1 MSVQPA
7 HNLSLE
13 EMDKQSFL
21 HPYTQLKDHAES
33 GPTIVASAKGVKIT
47 DTKGKE
53 YIDSMAGLW
62 CVNIG
67 WGREEVVEAI
77 AEQSSKLAYYHSFA
91 SMANEASIRL
101 ADRIL
106 RLVPDNMSKVFF
118 GNSGSDANDTN
129 VKMVWYYNNLRG
141 KTEKKKI
148 ISRVRGYHGVT
159 VAAASLTG
167 IPMVHKAFD
176 IPLPRMMH
184 TVMPHYYANAEPGMS
199 ELDFSKWCAAQLEK
213 MILAEGPDT
222 VAAFIAEPVMGA
234 GGVVP
239 PPEGYFQAIQAVLNK
254 YDVLLIAD
262 EVITGFGRTG
272 NWFAAE
278 TYNFRPDIMTI
289 AKGLTSGYIPMSA
302 SIISEDIW
310 QVLMNGTPEV
320 GAFAHGYTYS
330 AHPVAA
336 AAAMANLDI
345 MERENLPA
353 NAARMG
359 TYFLNKLR
367 QEVADHPLVG
377 EVRGVALMAGVELVA
392 NKANKTP
399 LDMDLKVAPTLSKY
413 CIEEGL
419 ISRALMQSNALSFSP
434 PLVINESEV
443 DEVIARFQRALNRVT
458 DELVKAGTWKAQ

>member
-1 MSVQPA
+1 MSVQPT

-21 HPYTQLKDHAES
+21 HPYTALKDHNEN
-33 GPTIVASAKGVKIT
+33 GPTIVASANGVNIT

-67 WGREEVVEAI
+67 WGRDEVVEAI
-77 AEQSSKLAYYHSFA
+77 TEQCSKLAYYHSFA
-91 SMANEASIRL
+91 SMGTEPSIRL

-106 RLVPDNMSKVFF
+106 RLVPGNMSKVFF

-129 VKMVWYYNNLRG
+129 VKLVWYFNNLRG
-141 KTEKKKI
+141 KPEKKKI
-148 ISRVRGYHGVT
+148 IARDRGYHGVT
-159 VAAASLTG
+159 VAAASMTG

-176 IPLPRMMH
+176 IPLPQMRH
-184 TVMPHYYANAEPGMS
+184 TLMPHYYAKAEPGQS
-199 ELDFSKWCAAQLEK
+199 ELDFSKRCAVELEE
-213 MILAEGPDT
+213 MIIAEGPDT

-239 PPEGYFQAIQAVLNK
+239 PPEGYFQEIQAVLSK
-254 YDVLLIAD
+254 YDILMIAD

-272 NWFAAE
+272 NWFASE
-278 TYNFRPDIMTI
+278 TYNIKPDIMTI

-310 QVLMNGTPEV
+310 QVLMNGTPEM

-353 NAARMG
+353 NAARIG
-359 TYFLNKLR
+359 TYFQNKLR
-367 QEVADHPLVG
+367 KEIADHPLVG
-377 EVRGVALMAGVELVA
+377 DVRGVALLGGVELVA
-392 NKANKTP
+392 DKIKKTP
-399 LDMDLKVAPTLSKY
+399 LDANLKAAPTLAKY
-413 CIEEGL
+413 CVEEGL
-419 ISRALMQSNALSFSP
+419 ISRALMQMNALSFSP
-434 PLVINESEV
+434 PLIITESEV
-443 DEVIARFQRALNRVT
+443 DEVVARFQRALNRLT
-458 DELVKAGTWKAQ
+458 DELVKSGSWKAQ

>member
-1 MSVQPA
+1 M
-7 HNLSLE
+7 L
-13 EMDKQSFL
+13 
-21 HPYTQLKDHAES
+21 
-33 GPTIVASAKGVKIT
+33 
-47 DTKGKE
+47 
-53 YIDSMAGLW
+53 
-62 CVNIG
+62 
-67 WGREEVVEAI
+67 
-77 AEQSSKLAYYHSFA
+77 
-91 SMANEASIRL
+91 
-101 ADRIL
+101 
-106 RLVPDNMSKVFF
+106 
-118 GNSGSDANDTN
+118 
-129 VKMVWYYNNLRG
+129 
-141 KTEKKKI
+141 
-148 ISRVRGYHGVT
+148 
-159 VAAASLTG
+159 
-167 IPMVHKAFD
+167 
-176 IPLPRMMH
+176 H
-184 TVMPHYYANAEPGMS
+184 TVMPHYYTKAEPGMT
-199 ELDFSKWCAAQLEK
+199 ELDFSKWCAAKLEE
-213 MILAEGPDT
+213 MIIAEGPDT

-239 PPEGYFQAIQAVLNK
+239 PPEGYFQLIQAVLKK

-278 TYNFRPDIMTI
+278 TYGIEPDIMTI
-289 AKGLTSGYIPMSA
+289 AKGLTSAYIPMSG
-302 SIISEDIW
+302 SIISEEIW

-359 TYFLNKLR
+359 TYFQNKLR
-367 QEVADHPLVG
+367 KEVADHPLVG
-377 EVRGVALMAGVELVA
+377 DVRGVALMAGVELVA
-392 NKANKTP
+392 NKADKTP

-419 ISRALMQSNALSFSP
+419 ISRALMQMNALSFSP

>member
-21 HPYTQLKDHAES
+21 HPYTLLKDHSEN
-33 GPTIVASAKGVKIT
+33 GPTIVSAAKGVKIT
-47 DTKGKE
+47 DTNGKE

-67 WGREEVVEAI
+67 WGRDEVVEAI
-77 AEQSSKLAYYHSFA
+77 AEQASKLAYYHSFA

-101 ADRIL
+101 ADRLL
-106 RLVPDNMSKVFF
+106 RLLPENMSKVFF

-129 VKMVWYYNNLRG
+129 VKLVWYYNNLRG
-141 KTEKKKI
+141 KPDKKKI
-148 ISRVRGYHGVT
+148 ISRERGYHGVT

-176 IPLPRMMH
+176 VPLSPMRQ
-184 TVMPHYYANAEPGMS
+184 TVMPHFYAKAEAGMS
-199 ELDFSKWCAAQLEK
+199 ERDFSKYCAAQLEE

-239 PPEGYFQAIQAVLNK
+239 PPEGYFQEIQAVLRK
-254 YDVLLIAD
+254 FDVLMIAD

-272 NWFAAE
+272 KWFACE
-278 TYNFRPDIMTI
+278 TYDIQPDIMTL

-302 SIISEDIW
+302 SVISEDIW
-310 QVLMNGTPEV
+310 QVLMNGTPEM

-345 MERENLPA
+345 IEREDLPA
-353 NAARMG
+353 NSGRMG
-359 TYFLNKLR
+359 AYFQNKLK
-367 QEVADHPLVG
+367 QELADHPLVG
-377 EVRGVALMAGVELVA
+377 DVRGVALVAGVELTA
-392 NKANKTP
+392 DKPGKSAFDP
-399 LDMDLKVAPTLSKY
+399 SLKVAPTLAKY

-419 ISRALMQSNALSFSP
+419 ISRALMQMDALSFSP

-443 DEVIARFQRALNRVT
+443 DEAVGSFQRALNRVT
-458 DELVKAGTWKAQ
+458 DELVKAGSWKPA

>member
-21 HPYTQLKDHAES
+21 HPYTPLKDHFEN
-33 GPTIVASAKGVKIT
+33 GPTIVSAAKGVKIT

-67 WGREEVVEAI
+67 WGRDEVVEAI
-77 AEQSSKLAYYHSFA
+77 AEQASKLAYYHSFA

-101 ADRIL
+101 ADRLL
-106 RLVPDNMSKVFF
+106 RLLPDTMSKVFF

-129 VKMVWYYNNLRG
+129 VKLVWYFNNLRG
-141 KTEKKKI
+141 KPDKKKI
-148 ISRVRGYHGVT
+148 ISRERGYHGVT

-176 IPLPRMMH
+176 VPLSPMRH
-184 TVMPHYYANAEPGMS
+184 TVMPHYYAKAEAGMS
-199 ELDFSKWCAAQLEK
+199 ELDFSKYCAAQLEE

-239 PPEGYFQAIQAVLNK
+239 PPEGYFQEIQAVLRK

-272 NWFAAE
+272 KWFASE
-278 TYNFRPDIMTI
+278 TYDIEPDIMTL

-302 SIISEDIW
+302 SVISEDIW
-310 QVLMNGTPEV
+310 QVLMNGTPEM

-330 AHPVAA
+330 AHPIAA

-345 MERENLPA
+345 MEREDLPT
-353 NAARMG
+353 NSARMG
-359 TYFLNKLR
+359 TYFQNKLK
-367 QEVADHPLVG
+367 QELADHPLVG
-377 EVRGVALMAGVELVA
+377 DVRGVALVAGVELTA
-392 NKANKTP
+392 DKPGKSAFDP
-399 LDMDLKVAPTLSKY
+399 SLKVAPKLAKY

-419 ISRALMQSNALSFSP
+419 ISRALMQMDALSFSP
-434 PLVINESEV
+434 PLVINEGEV
-443 DEVIARFQRALNRVT
+443 DEAIGSFQRALNRIT
-458 DELVKAGTWKAQ
+458 DELVKAGSWKAL

>member
-21 HPYTQLKDHAES
+21 HPYTPLKDHFEN
-33 GPTIVASAKGVKIT
+33 GPTIVSAAKGVKIT

-67 WGREEVVEAI
+67 WGRDEVVEAI
-77 AEQSSKLAYYHSFA
+77 AEQASKLAYYHSFA

-101 ADRIL
+101 ADRLL
-106 RLVPDNMSKVFF
+106 RLLPDNMSKVFF

-129 VKMVWYYNNLRG
+129 VKLVWYFNNLRG
-141 KTEKKKI
+141 KPDKKKI
-148 ISRVRGYHGVT
+148 ISRERGYHGVT

-176 IPLPRMMH
+176 VPLSPMRH
-184 TVMPHYYANAEPGMS
+184 TVMPHYYAKAEAGMS
-199 ELDFSKWCAAQLEK
+199 ELDFSKYCAAQLEE

-239 PPEGYFQAIQAVLNK
+239 PPEGYFQEIQAVLRK

-272 NWFAAE
+272 KWFASE
-278 TYNFRPDIMTI
+278 TYDIEPDIMTL

-302 SIISEDIW
+302 SVISEDIW
-310 QVLMNGTPEV
+310 QVLMNGTPEM

-330 AHPVAA
+330 AHPIAA

-345 MERENLPA
+345 MEREDLPT
-353 NAARMG
+353 NSARMG
-359 TYFLNKLR
+359 TYFQNKLK
-367 QEVADHPLVG
+367 QELADHPLVG
-377 EVRGVALMAGVELVA
+377 DVRGVALVAGVELTA
-392 NKANKTP
+392 DKPGKSAFDP
-399 LDMDLKVAPTLSKY
+399 SLKVAPKLAKY

-419 ISRALMQSNALSFSP
+419 ISRALMQMDALSFSP
-434 PLVINESEV
+434 PLVINEGEV
-443 DEVIARFQRALNRVT
+443 DEAIGSFQRALNRIT
-458 DELVKAGTWKAQ
+458 DELVKAGSWKAL

>member
-21 HPYTQLKDHAES
+21 HPYTALKDHNEN
-33 GPTIVASAKGVKIT
+33 GPTIVASANGVKVT

-53 YIDSMAGLW
+53 YIDAMAGLW

-67 WGREEVVEAI
+67 WGRDEVVEAI
-77 AEQSSKLAYYHSFA
+77 TEQASKLAYYHSFA

-129 VKMVWYYNNLRG
+129 VKLVWYFNNLRG
-141 KTEKKKI
+141 KPEKKKI
-148 ISRVRGYHGVT
+148 IGRHRGYHGVT
-159 VAAASLTG
+159 VAAASMTG

-176 IPLPRMMH
+176 IPLPQMRH
-184 TVMPHYYANAEPGMS
+184 TLMPHYYANAEPGMS
-199 ELDFSKWCAAQLEK
+199 ELDFSKHCAAKLEE
-213 MILAEGPDT
+213 MIIAEGPDT

-239 PPEGYFQAIQAVLNK
+239 PPEGYFQQVQAVLSK
-254 YDVLLIAD
+254 YDILMIAD

-272 NWFAAE
+272 NWFASE
-278 TYNFRPDIMTI
+278 TYDIKPDIMTI

-310 QVLMNGTPEV
+310 QVLMNGTPEM

-330 AHPVAA
+330 AHPIAA

-353 NAARMG
+353 NAARIG
-359 TYFLNKLR
+359 TYFQNKLR
-367 QEVADHPLVG
+367 KEIADHPLVG
-377 EVRGVALMAGVELVA
+377 DVRGVALLGGVELVA
-392 NKANKTP
+392 DKVKKTELDTSLKA
-399 LDMDLKVAPTLSKY
+399 APTLAKY
-413 CIEEGL
+413 CVEEGL
-419 ISRALMQSNALSFSP
+419 ISRALMQMNALSFSP
-434 PLVINESEV
+434 PLIITESEV
-443 DEVIARFQRALNRVT
+443 DEVVARFQRALNRLT
-458 DELVKAGTWKAQ
+458 DELVKSGSWKAQ

>member
-21 HPYTQLKDHAES
+21 HPYTALKDHNEN
-33 GPTIVASAKGVKIT
+33 GPTIVASANGVKVT

-53 YIDSMAGLW
+53 YIDAMAGLW

-67 WGREEVVEAI
+67 WGRDEVVEAI
-77 AEQSSKLAYYHSFA
+77 TEQASKLAYYHSFA

-129 VKMVWYYNNLRG
+129 VKLVWYFNNLRG
-141 KTEKKKI
+141 KPEKKKI
-148 ISRVRGYHGVT
+148 IGRHRGYHGVT
-159 VAAASLTG
+159 VAAASMTG

-176 IPLPRMMH
+176 IPLPQMRH
-184 TVMPHYYANAEPGMS
+184 TLMPHYYANAEPGMS
-199 ELDFSKWCAAQLEK
+199 ELDFSKHCAAKLEE
-213 MILAEGPDT
+213 MIIAEGPDT

-239 PPEGYFQAIQAVLNK
+239 PPEGYFQQVQAVLSK
-254 YDVLLIAD
+254 YDILMIAD

-272 NWFAAE
+272 NWFASE
-278 TYNFRPDIMTI
+278 TYDIKPDIMTI

-310 QVLMNGTPEV
+310 QVLMNGTPEM

-330 AHPVAA
+330 AHPIAA

-353 NAARMG
+353 NAARIG
-359 TYFLNKLR
+359 TYFQSKLR
-367 QEVADHPLVG
+367 KEIADHPLVG
-377 EVRGVALMAGVELVA
+377 DVRGVALLGGVELVA
-392 NKANKTP
+392 DKVKKTELDTSLKA
-399 LDMDLKVAPTLSKY
+399 APTLAKY
-413 CIEEGL
+413 CVEEGL
-419 ISRALMQSNALSFSP
+419 ISRALMQMNALSFSP
-434 PLVINESEV
+434 PLIITESEV
-443 DEVIARFQRALNRVT
+443 DEVVARFQRALNRLT
-458 DELVKAGTWKAQ
+458 DELVKSGSWKAQ

>member
-1 MSVQPA
+1 MSIQPA

-13 EMDKQSFL
+13 EMDRQSFL
-21 HPYTQLKDHAES
+21 HPYTPLKDHLET
-33 GPTIVASAKGVKIT
+33 GPIVVSSANGVKIT
-47 DTKGKE
+47 DSKGKE

-67 WGREEVVEAI
+67 WGREEVVDAI
-77 AEQSSKLAYYHSFA
+77 AKQASQLAYYHSFA

-106 RLVPDNMSKVFF
+106 RLVPENMSKVFF

-129 VKMVWYYNNLRG
+129 VKLVWYFNNLKG
-141 KTEKKKI
+141 CPKKKKI
-148 ISRVRGYHGVT
+148 IGRQRGYHGIT

-176 IPLPRMMH
+176 VPLPQMLH
-184 TVMPHYYANAEPGMS
+184 TEMPHYYSNSEPGMT
-199 ELDFSKWCAAQLEK
+199 EREFSKWCANKLEE
-213 MILAEGPDT
+213 MIIKEGPDT

-239 PPEGYFQAIQAVLNK
+239 PPEGYFEEIQSVLKK
-254 YDVLLIAD
+254 YDVLMIAD

-272 NWFAAE
+272 NWFASE
-278 TYNFRPDIMTI
+278 TYNIKPDIMTL
-289 AKGLTSGYIPMSA
+289 AKGLTSGYVPMSA
-302 SIISEDIW
+302 SVISEEIW

-336 AAAMANLDI
+336 AAAMANIDI

-359 TYFLNKLR
+359 EYFQNKLR
-367 QEVADHPLVG
+367 QELAGHPLVG
-377 EVRGVALMAGVELVA
+377 DVRGVALLGGVELVA
-392 NKANKTP
+392 DKESNTP
-399 LDMDLKVAPTLSKY
+399 LDINLKAAPTLAKY
-413 CIEEGL
+413 CVEEGL
-419 ISRALMQSNALSFSP
+419 ISRALMQMNALSFSP
-434 PLVINESEV
+434 PLVIDEGEV
-443 DEVIARFQRALNRVT
+443 DEVISRFKSALNRVT
-458 DELVKAGTWKAQ
+458 DELIKAGSWKPK

>member
-1 MSVQPA
+1 MSVQPT

-13 EMDKQSFL
+13 EMDRQSFL
-21 HPYTQLKDHAES
+21 HPYTPLKDHLET

-67 WGREEVVEAI
+67 WGREEMVDAI
-77 AEQSSKLAYYHSFA
+77 AEQASKLAYYHSFA

-106 RLVPDNMSKVFF
+106 RLAPDTMSKVFF

-129 VKMVWYYNNLRG
+129 VKLVWYYNNLLGRPD
-141 KTEKKKI
+141 KKKI
-148 ISRVRGYHGVT
+148 IARERGYHGVT

-176 IPLPRMMH
+176 IPLPRMLH

-199 ELDFSKWCAAQLEK
+199 ERDYSKWCAAKLEE
-213 MILAEGPDT
+213 MILTEGPDT
-222 VAAFIAEPVMGA
+222 IAAFIAEPVMGA

-239 PPEGYFQAIQAVLNK
+239 PPEGYFQDIHAVLSK
-254 YDVLLIAD
+254 YDVLMIAD

-272 NWFAAE
+272 KWFASE
-278 TYNFRPDIMTI
+278 TYGIKPDIMTI

-302 SIISEDIW
+302 SLISEDIW

-336 AAAMANLDI
+336 AAAMANIDI

-359 TYFLNKLR
+359 TYFQNKLR
-367 QEVADHPLVG
+367 QEFADHPLVG
-377 EVRGVALMAGVELVA
+377 DVRGVALLAGIELVA
-392 NKANKTP
+392 DKANKTP
-399 LDMDLKVAPTLSKY
+399 LDADLKAAPTLAKY
-413 CIEEGL
+413 CVEEGL
-419 ISRALMQSNALSFSP
+419 ISRALMQMNALSFSP
-434 PLVINESEV
+434 PLVINEGEV
-443 DEVIARFQRALNRVT
+443 DEVVARFQRALNRLT
-458 DELVKAGTWKAQ
+458 DELVKSGSWKAK

>member
-21 HPYTQLKDHAES
+21 HPYTPLKDHFEN
-33 GPTIVASAKGVKIT
+33 GPTIVSAAKGVKIT

-67 WGREEVVEAI
+67 WGRDEVVEAI
-77 AEQSSKLAYYHSFA
+77 AEQASKLAYYHSFA

-101 ADRIL
+101 ADRLL
-106 RLVPDNMSKVFF
+106 RLLPDNMSKVFF

-129 VKMVWYYNNLRG
+129 VKLVWYFNNLRG
-141 KTEKKKI
+141 KPDKKKI
-148 ISRVRGYHGVT
+148 ISRERGYHGVT

-176 IPLPRMMH
+176 VPLSPMRH
-184 TVMPHYYANAEPGMS
+184 TVMPHYYAKAEAGMS
-199 ELDFSKWCAAQLEK
+199 ELDFSKYCAAQLEE

-239 PPEGYFQAIQAVLNK
+239 PPEGYFQEIQAVLRK

-272 NWFAAE
+272 KWFASE
-278 TYNFRPDIMTI
+278 TYDIEPDIMTL

-302 SIISEDIW
+302 SVISEDIW
-310 QVLMNGTPEV
+310 QVLMNGTPEM

-330 AHPVAA
+330 AHPIAA

-345 MERENLPA
+345 MEREDLPT
-353 NAARMG
+353 NSSRMG
-359 TYFLNKLR
+359 TYFQNKLK
-367 QEVADHPLVG
+367 QELADHPLVG
-377 EVRGVALMAGVELVA
+377 DVRGVALVAGVELTA
-392 NKANKTP
+392 DKPGKSAFDP
-399 LDMDLKVAPTLSKY
+399 SLKVAPKLAKY

-419 ISRALMQSNALSFSP
+419 ISRALMQMDALSFSP
-434 PLVINESEV
+434 PLVINEGEV
-443 DEVIARFQRALNRVT
+443 DEAIGSFQRALNRIT
-458 DELVKAGTWKAQ
+458 DELVKAGSWKAL

>member
-1 MSVQPA
+1 
-7 HNLSLE
+7 
-13 EMDKQSFL
+13 
-21 HPYTQLKDHAES
+21 
-33 GPTIVASAKGVKIT
+33 
-47 DTKGKE
+47 
-53 YIDSMAGLW
+53 
-62 CVNIG
+62 
-67 WGREEVVEAI
+67 
-77 AEQSSKLAYYHSFA
+77 
-91 SMANEASIRL
+91 
-101 ADRIL
+101 
-106 RLVPDNMSKVFF
+106 
-118 GNSGSDANDTN
+118 
-129 VKMVWYYNNLRG
+129 
-141 KTEKKKI
+141 
-148 ISRVRGYHGVT
+148 
-159 VAAASLTG
+159 
-167 IPMVHKAFD
+167 
-176 IPLPRMMH
+176 
-184 TVMPHYYANAEPGMS
+184 
-199 ELDFSKWCAAQLEK
+199 
-213 MILAEGPDT
+213 
-222 VAAFIAEPVMGA
+222 
-234 GGVVP
+234 
-239 PPEGYFQAIQAVLNK
+239 
-254 YDVLLIAD
+254 
-262 EVITGFGRTG
+262 
-272 NWFAAE
+272 
-278 TYNFRPDIMTI
+278 MTI

>member
-21 HPYTQLKDHAES
+21 HPYTALKDHNEN
-33 GPTIVASAKGVKIT
+33 GPTIVASANGVKVT

-53 YIDSMAGLW
+53 YIDAMAGLW

-67 WGREEVVEAI
+67 WGRDEVVEAI
-77 AEQSSKLAYYHSFA
+77 TEQASKLAYYHSFA

-129 VKMVWYYNNLRG
+129 VKLVWYFNNLRG
-141 KTEKKKI
+141 KPEKKKI
-148 ISRVRGYHGVT
+148 IGRHRGYHGVT
-159 VAAASLTG
+159 VAAASMTG

-176 IPLPRMMH
+176 IPLPQMRH
-184 TVMPHYYANAEPGMS
+184 TLMPHYYANAEPGMS
-199 ELDFSKWCAAQLEK
+199 ELDFSKHCAAKLEE
-213 MILAEGPDT
+213 MIIAEGPDT

-239 PPEGYFQAIQAVLNK
+239 PPEGYFQQVQAVLSK
-254 YDVLLIAD
+254 YDILMIAD

-272 NWFAAE
+272 NWFASE
-278 TYNFRPDIMTI
+278 TYDIKPDIMTI

-310 QVLMNGTPEV
+310 QVLMNGTPEM

-330 AHPVAA
+330 AHPIAA
-336 AAAMANLDI
+336 AAAMANIDI

-353 NAARMG
+353 NAARIG
-359 TYFLNKLR
+359 TYFQNKLR
-367 QEVADHPLVG
+367 KEIADHPLVG
-377 EVRGVALMAGVELVA
+377 DVRGVALLGGVELVA
-392 NKANKTP
+392 DKVKKTELDTSLKA
-399 LDMDLKVAPTLSKY
+399 APTLAKY
-413 CIEEGL
+413 CVEEGL
-419 ISRALMQSNALSFSP
+419 ISRALMQMNALSFSP
-434 PLVINESEV
+434 PLIITESEV
-443 DEVIARFQRALNRVT
+443 DEVVARFQRALNRLT
-458 DELVKAGTWKAQ
+458 DELVKSGSWKAQ

>member
-21 HPYTQLKDHAES
+21 HPYTALQDHAEN
-33 GPTIVASAKGVKIT
+33 GPTIVASAQGVNIT

-67 WGREEVVEAI
+67 WGRDEVVEAI
-77 AEQSSKLAYYHSFA
+77 TEQASKLAYYHSFA

-106 RLVPDNMSKVFF
+106 RLAPDNMSKVFF

-129 VKMVWYYNNLRG
+129 VKLVWYYNNLRG
-141 KTEKKKI
+141 KPDKKKI
-148 ISRVRGYHGVT
+148 IGRERGYHGVT
-159 VAAASLTG
+159 VAAASMTG

-176 IPLPRMMH
+176 IPLPQMLH
-184 TVMPHYYANAEPGMS
+184 TVMPHYYMNAEPGMS
-199 ELDFSKWCAAQLEK
+199 ELEFSKWCAAKLEE
-213 MILAEGPDT
+213 MIIAEGPDT
-222 VAAFIAEPVMGA
+222 IAAFIAEPVMGA

-239 PPEGYFQAIQAVLNK
+239 PPEGYFQEIQAVLSK
-254 YDVLLIAD
+254 YDVLMIAD

-272 NWFAAE
+272 NWFASE
-278 TYNFRPDIMTI
+278 TYGIKPDIMTI
-289 AKGLTSGYIPMSA
+289 AKGLTSGYIPMSG

-310 QVLMNGTPEV
+310 QVLVNGTPEV

-345 MERENLPA
+345 MEREDLPA

-359 TYFLNKLR
+359 TYFQNKLK
-367 QEVADHPLVG
+367 QELAGHPLVG
-377 EVRGVALMAGVELVA
+377 DVRGVALLAGVELVA
-392 NKANKTP
+392 DKANKTP
-399 LDMDLKVAPTLSKY
+399 LDMNLKAAPTLGKY
-413 CIEEGL
+413 CVEEGL
-419 ISRALMQSNALSFSP
+419 ISRALMQMNALSFSP
-434 PLVINESEV
+434 PLVINEGEV
-443 DEVIARFQRALNRVT
+443 DEVVARFQRALNRLT
-458 DELVKAGTWKAQ
+458 DDLVKSGSWKEK

>member
-21 HPYTQLKDHAES
+21 HPYTPLKDHLES
-33 GPTIVASAKGVKIT
+33 GPTIVAAANGVKIT
-47 DTKGKE
+47 DTQGKE

-67 WGREEVVEAI
+67 WGREEVVAAI
-77 AEQSSKLAYYHSFA
+77 AEQASKLAYYHSFA

-101 ADRIL
+101 ADRLL
-106 RLVPDNMSKVFF
+106 RLLPDNMSKVFF

-129 VKMVWYYNNLRG
+129 VKLVWYYNNLRG

-148 ISRVRGYHGVT
+148 ISRIRGYHGVT

-176 IPLPRMMH
+176 VPLPRMLH
-184 TVMPHYYANAEPGMS
+184 TVNQHYYANAEPGMS
-199 ELDFSKWCAAQLEK
+199 ERDYSKWCAAQLEE
-213 MILAEGPDT
+213 MIVAEGPDT
-222 VAAFIAEPVMGA
+222 VGAFIAEPVMGA

-239 PPEGYFQAIQAVLNK
+239 PPEGYFQEIQAVLRK
-254 YDVLLIAD
+254 YDVLMIAD

-272 NWFAAE
+272 KWFASE
-278 TYNFRPDIMTI
+278 TYDIEPDIMTL

-302 SIISEDIW
+302 SVISEDIW
-310 QVLMNGTPEV
+310 QVLMNGTPEM

-345 MERENLPA
+345 MEREDLPA
-353 NAARMG
+353 NSARIG
-359 TYFLNKLR
+359 AYFQNKLK

-377 EVRGVALMAGVELVA
+377 DVRGIALVAGVELTA
-392 NKANKTP
+392 DKPGKSGFDP
-399 LDMDLKVAPTLSKY
+399 SLKVAPTLAKY
-413 CIEEGL
+413 CVEEGL
-419 ISRALMQSNALSFSP
+419 ISRALMQMDALSFSP
-434 PLVINESEV
+434 PLMINEGEV
-443 DEVIARFQRALNRVT
+443 DEVVGRFQRALNRVT
-458 DELVKAGTWKAQ
+458 DELVKAGSWKPA